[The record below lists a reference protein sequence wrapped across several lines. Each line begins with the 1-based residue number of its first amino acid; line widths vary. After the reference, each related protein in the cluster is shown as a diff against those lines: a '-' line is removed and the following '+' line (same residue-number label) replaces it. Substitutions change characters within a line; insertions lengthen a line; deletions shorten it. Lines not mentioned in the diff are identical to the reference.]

1 MIQWSLTRRK
11 LKKEQIIREQF
22 ECGDYAER
30 VQDMRAVA
38 KVALKHVELIYYKPQ
53 EVYEAMRKLAETQ
66 TRTEAASNND
76 LTAAENGD
84 VYVEEDDKSNA
95 EPKITKD
102 FRGPPAFITTRQ
114 TQRFLRMEADQINSS
129 EIRSYV

>member
-1 MIQWSLTRRK
+1 
-11 LKKEQIIREQF
+11 
-22 ECGDYAER
+22 
-30 VQDMRAVA
+30 MRAVA

-76 LTAAENGD
+76 LTTVENGD
-84 VYVEEDDKSNA
+84 MYVEEDDKSDA

-102 FRGPPAFITTRQ
+102 FRGPPASITTRQ
-114 TQRFLRMEADQINSS
+114 KQRFLRMEETVQKLGFMF
-129 EIRSYV
+129 YF

>member
-11 LKKEQIIREQF
+11 LKKEQITREQF

-53 EVYEAMRKLAETQ
+53 EVYEAMRKLVETQ

-84 VYVEEDDKSNA
+84 AYN
-95 EPKITKD
+95 
-102 FRGPPAFITTRQ
+102 
-114 TQRFLRMEADQINSS
+114 
-129 EIRSYV
+129 

>member
-11 LKKEQIIREQF
+11 LKKEQITREQF

-84 VYVEEDDKSNA
+84 VYEEEDDK
-95 EPKITKD
+95 PKITKD

-114 TQRFLRMEADQINSS
+114 LQRFLRMEADQINSS
-129 EIRSYV
+129 EIKI

>member
-1 MIQWSLTRRK
+1 MIHWSLTRRK
-11 LKKEQIIREQF
+11 LKKEQITREQF

-38 KVALKHVELIYYKPQ
+38 KVALKHTELIYYKPQ

-84 VYVEEDDKSNA
+84 MYVEEDDKSNA

-114 TQRFLRMEADQINSS
+114 LQRFLRMEADQINSLL
-129 EIRSYV
+129 EIKI